1 MGQYKEKTCPTCDTK
16 HRKQGKFCSRS
27 CGNHRTYTAEQK
39 QQKSEAQTRHLN
51 GQSDTAEYQ
60 RWIMKEVGERRRQSY
75 KDPSVLEKT
84 LDDYNVIPGRPLPS
98 DQFVDGG
105 DLWTEVNE

>member
-1 MGQYKEKTCPTCDTK
+1 
-16 HRKQGKFCSRS
+16 
-27 CGNHRTYTAEQK
+27 
-39 QQKSEAQTRHLN
+39 
-51 GQSDTAEYQ
+51 
-60 RWIMKEVGERRRQSY
+60 MKEVGERRRQSY